1 MKAFLSWPFYLK
13 LASVLI
19 SIMILG
25 YLAIQGQDLI
35 IPMIMGLLFAILLV
49 PVCNF
54 LERKLRFNRSIS
66 AIVVSVL
73 GLALIGLI
81 LYLIGV
87 QTTSFSENWPAF
99 QKQITVAFDSIQDWV
114 AHKFGVQKHKQLTY
128 INDLAQKS
136 LSTGTVIV
144 EKMLKSITYILM
156 LIGLTFLFT
165 LFILIYRRQLVRFII
180 MCFADKHRTVVM
192 DVVNSIQYMVK
203 KYLIGL
209 IIQMVLV
216 TILSFIAYTIIGIK
230 YNFLLAII
238 TGIFNV
244 LPYLGILIA
253 TVLGIFVTFATSS
266 AANVLWV
273 LIGMVAVHAVDGNI
287 IMPKIVGSQVKLN
300 SLIVIIG
307 LIVGES
313 IWGVMGMFLTIP
325 IMAIAKI
332 IFDRV
337 EDLKPWGY
345 LMGDDDDAK
354 EYGKE
359 ELLPIEEDE
368 TEMEI
373 EK

>member
-54 LERKLRFNRSIS
+54 LEKKLRFNRSIS

-81 LYLIGV
+81 LYLIGI
-87 QTTSFSENWPAF
+87 QTTSFSEDWPAF
-99 QKQITVAFDSIQDWV
+99 QKQITVAFDSIQDWI

-180 MCFADKHRTVVM
+180 MCFADKHKAVVM

-273 LIGMVAVHAVDGNI
+273 LVGMVAVHAVDGNI

>member
-35 IPMIMGLLFAILLV
+35 IPMVMGLLFAILLV

-54 LERKLRFNRSIS
+54 LEKKLRFNRSIS

-73 GLALIGLI
+73 GLALIGFI

-87 QTTSFSENWPAF
+87 QTTSFSEDWPAF
-99 QKQITVAFDSIQDWV
+99 QKQITAAFDSIQDWI

-180 MCFADKHRTVVM
+180 MCFADKHKAVVM

-209 IIQMVLV
+209 IIQLVLV

-253 TVLGIFVTFATSS
+253 TVLGVFVTFATSS

-273 LIGMVAVHAVDGNI
+273 LVGMVAVHAVDGNI

-354 EYGKE
+354 EYGNE

>member
-35 IPMIMGLLFAILLV
+35 IPMVMGLLFAILLV

-54 LERKLRFNRSIS
+54 LEKKLRFNRSIS

-73 GLALIGLI
+73 GLALIGFI

-87 QTTSFSENWPAF
+87 QTTSFSEDWPAF
-99 QKQITVAFDSIQDWV
+99 QKQITAAFDSIQDWI
-114 AHKFGVQKHKQLTY
+114 ADKFGVQKHKQLTY
-128 INDLAQKS
+128 INNLAQKS

-180 MCFADKHRTVVM
+180 MCFADKHKAVVM

-273 LIGMVAVHAVDGNI
+273 LVGMVAVHAVDGNI
-287 IMPKIVGSQVKLN
+287 IIPKIVGSQVKLN

-354 EYGKE
+354 EYGNE

-368 TEMEI
+368 TEMKI

>member
-35 IPMIMGLLFAILLV
+35 IPMVMGLLFAILLV

-54 LERKLRFNRSIS
+54 LEKKLRFNRSIS

-73 GLALIGLI
+73 GLALIGFI

-87 QTTSFSENWPAF
+87 QTTSFSEDWPAF
-99 QKQITVAFDSIQDWV
+99 QKQITAAFDSIQDWI

-180 MCFADKHRTVVM
+180 MCFADKHKAVVM

-253 TVLGIFVTFATSS
+253 TVLGVFVTFATSS

-273 LIGMVAVHAVDGNI
+273 LVGMVAVHAVDGNI

-354 EYGKE
+354 EYGNE
-359 ELLPIEEDE
+359 ELLPIGEDE

>member
-35 IPMIMGLLFAILLV
+35 IPMVMGLLFAILLV

-54 LERKLRFNRSIS
+54 LEKKLRFNRSIS

-73 GLALIGLI
+73 GLALIGFI

-87 QTTSFSENWPAF
+87 QTTSFSEDWPAF
-99 QKQITVAFDSIQDWV
+99 QKQITAAFDSIQDWI
-114 AHKFGVQKHKQLTY
+114 ADKFGVQKHKQLTY
-128 INDLAQKS
+128 INNLAQKS

-180 MCFADKHRTVVM
+180 MCFADKHKAVVM

-253 TVLGIFVTFATSS
+253 TVLGVFVTFATSS

-273 LIGMVAVHAVDGNI
+273 LVGMVAVHAVDGNI

-354 EYGKE
+354 EYGNE

>member
-87 QTTSFSENWPAF
+87 QTTSFSEDWPAF

-180 MCFADKHRTVVM
+180 MCFANKHRAVVM

-359 ELLPIEEDE
+359 ELLPIEEDK

>member
-81 LYLIGV
+81 LYLIGI
-87 QTTSFSENWPAF
+87 QTTSFSEDWPAF
-99 QKQITVAFDSIQDWV
+99 QKQITAAFDSIQDWI

-180 MCFADKHRTVVM
+180 MCFADKHKAVVM

-273 LIGMVAVHAVDGNI
+273 LVGMVAVHAVDGNI
-287 IMPKIVGSQVKLN
+287 IMPKIVGLQVKLN

-313 IWGVMGMFLTIP
+313 VWGVMGMFLTIP

>member
-35 IPMIMGLLFAILLV
+35 IPMVMGLLFAILLV

-54 LERKLRFNRSIS
+54 LEKKLRFNRSIS

-73 GLALIGLI
+73 GLALIGFI

-87 QTTSFSENWPAF
+87 QTTSFSEDWPAF
-99 QKQITVAFDSIQDWV
+99 QKQITAAFDSIQDWI
-114 AHKFGVQKHKQLTY
+114 ADKFGVQKHKQLTY

-180 MCFADKHRTVVM
+180 MCFADKHKAVVM

-253 TVLGIFVTFATSS
+253 TVLGVFVTFATSS

-273 LIGMVAVHAVDGNI
+273 LVGMVAVHAVDGNI

-354 EYGKE
+354 EYGNE

>member
-81 LYLIGV
+81 LYLIGI
-87 QTTSFSENWPAF
+87 QTTSFSEDWPAF
-99 QKQITVAFDSIQDWV
+99 QKQITVAFDSIQDWI

-180 MCFADKHRTVVM
+180 MCFANKHRAVVM

-266 AANVLWV
+266 AANVIWV
-273 LIGMVAVHAVDGNI
+273 LVGMVAVHAVDGNI

>member
-81 LYLIGV
+81 LYLIGI
-87 QTTSFSENWPAF
+87 QTTSFSEDWPAF
-99 QKQITVAFDSIQDWV
+99 QKQITAAFDSIQDWI

-180 MCFADKHRTVVM
+180 MCFADKHKAVVM

-273 LIGMVAVHAVDGNI
+273 LVGMVAVHAVDGNI

-313 IWGVMGMFLTIP
+313 VWGVMGMFLTIP

>member
-35 IPMIMGLLFAILLV
+35 IPMVMGLLFAILLV

-54 LERKLRFNRSIS
+54 LEKKLRFNRSIS

-73 GLALIGLI
+73 GLALIGFI

-87 QTTSFSENWPAF
+87 QTTSFSEDWPAF
-99 QKQITVAFDSIQDWV
+99 QKQITAAFDSIQDWI

-180 MCFADKHRTVVM
+180 MCFADKHKAVVM

-253 TVLGIFVTFATSS
+253 TVLGVFVTFATSS

-273 LIGMVAVHAVDGNI
+273 LVGMVAVHAVDGNI

-325 IMAIAKI
+325 IIAIAKI

-354 EYGKE
+354 EYGNE

>member
-87 QTTSFSENWPAF
+87 QTTSFSEDWPAF

-128 INDLAQKS
+128 INALAQKS

-180 MCFADKHRTVVM
+180 MCFADKHRAVVM

-359 ELLPIEEDE
+359 ELLPIEEDK

>member
-35 IPMIMGLLFAILLV
+35 IPMVMGLLFAILLV

-54 LERKLRFNRSIS
+54 LEKKLRFNRSIS

-73 GLALIGLI
+73 GLALIGFI

-87 QTTSFSENWPAF
+87 QTTSFSEDWPAF
-99 QKQITVAFDSIQDWV
+99 QKQITAAFDSIQDWI

-180 MCFADKHRTVVM
+180 MCFADKHKAVVM

-209 IIQMVLV
+209 IIQMVMV

-253 TVLGIFVTFATSS
+253 TVLGVFVTFATSS

-273 LIGMVAVHAVDGNI
+273 LVGMVAVHAVDGNI

-354 EYGKE
+354 EYGNE

>member
-87 QTTSFSENWPAF
+87 QTTSFSEDWPAF

-180 MCFADKHRTVVM
+180 MCFADKHRAVVM

-359 ELLPIEEDE
+359 ELLPIEEDK

>member
-87 QTTSFSENWPAF
+87 QTTSFSEDWPAF

-180 MCFADKHRTVVM
+180 MCFADKHRAVVM

>member
-35 IPMIMGLLFAILLV
+35 IPMVMGLLFAILLV

-54 LERKLRFNRSIS
+54 LEKKLRFNRSIS

-73 GLALIGLI
+73 GLALIGFI

-87 QTTSFSENWPAF
+87 QTTSFSEDWPAF
-99 QKQITVAFDSIQDWV
+99 QKQITAAFDSIQDWISD
-114 AHKFGVQKHKQLTY
+114 KFGVQKHKQLTY
-128 INDLAQKS
+128 INNLAQKS

-180 MCFADKHRTVVM
+180 MCFADKHKAVVM

-253 TVLGIFVTFATSS
+253 TVLGVFVTFATSS

-273 LIGMVAVHAVDGNI
+273 LVGMVAVHAVDGNI

-354 EYGKE
+354 EYGNE

>member
-35 IPMIMGLLFAILLV
+35 IPMVMGLLFAILLV

-54 LERKLRFNRSIS
+54 LEKKLRFNRSIS

-73 GLALIGLI
+73 GLALIGFI

-87 QTTSFSENWPAF
+87 QTTSFSEDWPAF
-99 QKQITVAFDSIQDWV
+99 QKQITAAFDSIQDWI
-114 AHKFGVQKHKQLTY
+114 ADKFGVQKHKQLTY
-128 INDLAQKS
+128 INNLAQKS

-180 MCFADKHRTVVM
+180 MCFADKHKAVVM

-273 LIGMVAVHAVDGNI
+273 LVGMVAVHAVDGNI

-354 EYGKE
+354 EYGNE

-368 TEMEI
+368 TEMKI

>member
-73 GLALIGLI
+73 GLTLIGLI
-81 LYLIGV
+81 LYLIGI
-87 QTTSFSENWPAF
+87 QTTSFSEDWPAF
-99 QKQITVAFDSIQDWV
+99 QKQITAAFDSIQDWI

-180 MCFADKHRTVVM
+180 MCFADKHKAIVM

-209 IIQMVLV
+209 IIQLVLV

-273 LIGMVAVHAVDGNI
+273 LVGMVAVHAVDGNI

-354 EYGKE
+354 EYGNE

>member
-35 IPMIMGLLFAILLV
+35 IPMVMGLLFAILLV

-54 LERKLRFNRSIS
+54 LEKKLRFNRSIS

-73 GLALIGLI
+73 GLALIGFI

-87 QTTSFSENWPAF
+87 QTTSFSEDWPAF
-99 QKQITVAFDSIQDWV
+99 QKQITAAFDSIRDWI
-114 AHKFGVQKHKQLTY
+114 ADKFGVQKHKQLTY

-180 MCFADKHRTVVM
+180 MCFADKHKAVVM

-253 TVLGIFVTFATSS
+253 TVLGVFVTFATSS

-273 LIGMVAVHAVDGNI
+273 LVGMVAVHAVDGNI

-354 EYGKE
+354 EYGNE

>member
-54 LERKLRFNRSIS
+54 LEKKLRFNRSIS

-87 QTTSFSENWPAF
+87 QTTSFSEDWPAF
-99 QKQITVAFDSIQDWV
+99 QKQITVAFDSIQDWI

-165 LFILIYRRQLVRFII
+165 LFILIYRRQMVRFII
-180 MCFADKHRTVVM
+180 MCFADKHKAVVM

-209 IIQMVLV
+209 IIQMILV

-273 LIGMVAVHAVDGNI
+273 LVGMVAVHAVDGNI

>member
-54 LERKLRFNRSIS
+54 LEKKLRFNRSIS

-81 LYLIGV
+81 LYLIGI
-87 QTTSFSENWPAF
+87 QTTSFSEDWPAF
-99 QKQITVAFDSIQDWV
+99 QKQITVAFDSIQDWI

-165 LFILIYRRQLVRFII
+165 LFILIYRRQMVRFII
-180 MCFADKHRTVVM
+180 MCFADKHKAVVM

-209 IIQMVLV
+209 IIQMILV

-273 LIGMVAVHAVDGNI
+273 LVGMVAVHAVDGNI

>member
-35 IPMIMGLLFAILLV
+35 IPMVMGLLFAILLV

-54 LERKLRFNRSIS
+54 LEKKLRFNRSIS

-73 GLALIGLI
+73 GLALIGFI

-87 QTTSFSENWPAF
+87 QTTSFSEDWPAF
-99 QKQITVAFDSIQDWV
+99 QKQITAAFDSIQDWI

-180 MCFADKHRTVVM
+180 MCFADKHKAVVM

-273 LIGMVAVHAVDGNI
+273 LVGMVAVHAVDGNI

>member
-87 QTTSFSENWPAF
+87 QTTSFSEDWPAF

-180 MCFADKHRTVVM
+180 MCFANKHRAVVM

>member
-19 SIMILG
+19 SLMILG

-35 IPMIMGLLFAILLV
+35 IPMVMGLLFAILLV

-54 LERKLRFNRSIS
+54 LEKKLRFNRSIS

-73 GLALIGLI
+73 GLALIGFI

-87 QTTSFSENWPAF
+87 QTTSFSEDWPAF
-99 QKQITVAFDSIQDWV
+99 QKQITAAFDSIQDWI
-114 AHKFGVQKHKQLTY
+114 ADKFGVQKHKQLTY

-180 MCFADKHRTVVM
+180 MCFADKHKAVVM

-253 TVLGIFVTFATSS
+253 TVLGVFVTFATSS

-273 LIGMVAVHAVDGNI
+273 LVGMVAVHAVDGNI

-354 EYGKE
+354 EYGNE

>member
-35 IPMIMGLLFAILLV
+35 IPMVIGLLFAILLV

-54 LERKLRFNRSIS
+54 LEKKLRFNRSIS

-73 GLALIGLI
+73 GLALIGFI

-87 QTTSFSENWPAF
+87 QTTSFSEDWPAF
-99 QKQITVAFDSIQDWV
+99 QKQITAAFDSIQDWI

-180 MCFADKHRTVVM
+180 MCFADKHKAVVM

-253 TVLGIFVTFATSS
+253 TVLGVFVTFATSS

-273 LIGMVAVHAVDGNI
+273 LVGMVAVHAVDGNI

-354 EYGKE
+354 EYGNE

>member
-35 IPMIMGLLFAILLV
+35 IPMVMGLLFAILLV

-54 LERKLRFNRSIS
+54 LEKKLRFNRSIS

-73 GLALIGLI
+73 GLALIGFI

-87 QTTSFSENWPAF
+87 QTTSFSEDWPAF
-99 QKQITVAFDSIQDWV
+99 QKQITAAFDSIQDWI

-180 MCFADKHRTVVM
+180 MCFADKHKAVVM

-253 TVLGIFVTFATSS
+253 TVLGVFVTFATSS

-273 LIGMVAVHAVDGNI
+273 LVGMVAVHAVDGNI

-332 IFDRV
+332 IFNRV

-354 EYGKE
+354 EYGNE

-373 EK
+373 EQ

>member
-13 LASVLI
+13 LVSVLI

-35 IPMIMGLLFAILLV
+35 IPMVMGLLFAILLV

-54 LERKLRFNRSIS
+54 LEKKLRFNRSIS

-73 GLALIGLI
+73 GLALIGFI

-87 QTTSFSENWPAF
+87 QTTSFSEDWPAF
-99 QKQITVAFDSIQDWV
+99 QKQITAAFDSIQDWI

-128 INDLAQKS
+128 INDFAQKS

-180 MCFADKHRTVVM
+180 MCFADKHKAVVM

-253 TVLGIFVTFATSS
+253 TVLGVFVTFATSS

-273 LIGMVAVHAVDGNI
+273 LVGMVAVHAVDGNI

-354 EYGKE
+354 EYGNE

>member
-54 LERKLRFNRSIS
+54 LEKKLRFNRSIS

-87 QTTSFSENWPAF
+87 QTTSFSEDWPAF
-99 QKQITVAFDSIQDWV
+99 QKQITVAFDSIQDWI

-180 MCFADKHRTVVM
+180 MCFADKHKAVVM

-253 TVLGIFVTFATSS
+253 TVLGVFVTFATSS

-273 LIGMVAVHAVDGNI
+273 LVGMVAVHAVDGNI

>member
-54 LERKLRFNRSIS
+54 LENKLRFNRSIS

-73 GLALIGLI
+73 GLALIGFI
-81 LYLIGV
+81 LYLIGI
-87 QTTSFSENWPAF
+87 QTTSFSEDWPAF
-99 QKQITVAFDSIQDWV
+99 QKQITVAFDSIQDWI

-180 MCFADKHRTVVM
+180 MCFADKHKTIVM

-345 LMGDDDDAK
+345 LMGDDDDEK
-354 EYGKE
+354 GYGKG
-359 ELLPIEEDE
+359 ELLPIEDDE

>member
-54 LERKLRFNRSIS
+54 LEKKLRFNRSIS

-87 QTTSFSENWPAF
+87 QTTSFSEDWPAF
-99 QKQITVAFDSIQDWV
+99 QKQITAAFDSIQDWI

-180 MCFADKHRTVVM
+180 MCFADKHKAVVM

-273 LIGMVAVHAVDGNI
+273 LVGMVAVHAVDGNI

-313 IWGVMGMFLTIP
+313 VWGVMGMFLTIP

-337 EDLKPWGY
+337 EDLKAWGY

>member
-35 IPMIMGLLFAILLV
+35 IPMVMGLLFAILLV

-54 LERKLRFNRSIS
+54 LEKKLRFNRSIS

-73 GLALIGLI
+73 GLALIGFI

-87 QTTSFSENWPAF
+87 QTTSFSEDWPAF
-99 QKQITVAFDSIQDWV
+99 QKQITAAFDSIQDWI

-180 MCFADKHRTVVM
+180 MCFADKHKAVVM

-273 LIGMVAVHAVDGNI
+273 LVGMVAVHAVDGNI

-354 EYGKE
+354 EYGNE

>member
-1 MKAFLSWPFYLK
+1 MKAFLSWPFYIK

-87 QTTSFSENWPAF
+87 QTTSFSEDWPAF

-180 MCFADKHRTVVM
+180 MCFANKHRAVVM